1 MHLDR
6 VRIERLRNIINI
18 DMSALAPL
26 NIIHGANGSGKSSVI
41 EAIHLL
47 ATGRSFRT
55 TNPKH
60 YIQYQRQD
68 VLVYAESKKNR
79 LGLNKASDNKATVR
93 LDGETVNQSEIAR
106 ILPIQLINPE
116 NMDLLESGSKPRR
129 QLLDW
134 LMFHVEHEFHG
145 LWLRYQRA
153 LKQRNALL
161 KTTSSAAEL
170 LVWEQEM
177 ANTGAQI
184 HQIRTR
190 VSEEWSVFFAQII
203 QELLPAQTIT
213 IEYMPGF
220 DIEHGLLQTLIDSR
234 TRDKERGHSLYGIHR
249 ADLRFRTAHG
259 TAEQTLSRGQKKLLI
274 LALKLSQM
282 KMLYAKG
289 CASVVLLDDMT
300 AELDSAAQARL
311 IALLI
316 ALNSQIFMTTVDL
329 VAVQLVLEDV
339 DFQTAFF
346 HLQDGCVVKDAV

>member
-18 DMSALAPL
+18 EMSPLAPL
-26 NIIHGANGSGKSSVI
+26 NIIHGANGSGKSSII

-55 TNPKH
+55 VNPKH
-60 YIQYQRQD
+60 YIQYHRQD
-68 VLVYAESKKNR
+68 ALVYAESKKNR
-79 LGLNKASDNKATVR
+79 LGLNKASDNQATVR

-106 ILPIQLINPE
+106 ILPVQLINPE

-161 KTTSSAAEL
+161 KISSSATEL
-170 LVWEQEM
+170 FVWEQEM
-177 ANTGAQI
+177 AITGECI
-184 HQIRTR
+184 HQIRNR
-190 VSEEWSVFFAQII
+190 VLDEWNVFFTEVI
-203 QELLPAQTIT
+203 QELLPAQLIT
-213 IEYMPGF
+213 IEYIPGF
-220 DIEHGLLQTLIDSR
+220 DIESGLLQTLIDSR
-234 TRDKERGHSLYGIHR
+234 VRDKERGHSLHGIHR

-274 LALKLSQM
+274 LALKLSQI

-300 AELDSAAQARL
+300 AELDASAQTRL

-316 ALNSQIFMTTVDL
+316 ALDSQIFMTTVDL
-329 VAVQLVLEDV
+329 EAVLLVLKNV
-339 DFQTAFF
+339 VFQTALF
-346 HLQDGCVVKDAV
+346 HLKDGDVVKAV

>member
-6 VRIERLRNIINI
+6 VRIERLRNIIKL
-18 DMSALAPL
+18 DMSPLAPL

-41 EAIHLL
+41 EALHLL

-55 TNPKH
+55 ANPRH
-60 YIQYQRQD
+60 YIQYHCPD
-68 VLVYAESKKNR
+68 SLVYAESHQNR
-79 LGLNKASDNKATVR
+79 LGLSKASDNQAIVR
-93 LDGETVNQSEIAR
+93 LNGESVNQSDVAR
-106 ILPIQLINPE
+106 ILPVQLINPE

-161 KTTSSAAEL
+161 KTSSSATEL

-177 ANTGAQI
+177 ANTGMQI
-184 HQIRTR
+184 HQMRKR
-190 VSEEWSVFFAQII
+190 VSEEWSIFFAEMI
-203 QELLPAQTIT
+203 QELLPNQSIS
-213 IEYMPGF
+213 IEYLSGF
-220 DIEHGLLQTLIDSR
+220 DVELGLLQTLIDSR
-234 TRDKERGHSLYGIHR
+234 ARDKERGHSLYGSHR

-259 TAEQTLSRGQKKLLI
+259 TAEQTLSRGQKKMLI

-282 KMLYAKG
+282 KMLYVKG

-300 AELDSAAQARL
+300 AELDSLAQARL
-311 IALLI
+311 IALLN
-316 ALNSQIFMTTVDL
+316 ALNSQIFMTTVDV
-329 VAVQLVLEDV
+329 VAVRLVLKDTA
-339 DFQTAFF
+339 FQTAYF
-346 HLQDGCVVKDAV
+346 HLQDGSMVSPPV

>member
-18 DMSALAPL
+18 EMFPLAPL
-26 NIIHGANGSGKSSVI
+26 NIIHGENGSGKSSII
-41 EAIHLL
+41 EAVHLL

-55 TNPKH
+55 VNPKH
-60 YIQYQRQD
+60 YIQYHSRD
-68 VLVYAESKKNR
+68 VLIYAESKKNR
-79 LGLNKASDNKATVR
+79 LGLHKSADNQATVR

-106 ILPIQLINPE
+106 ILPVQLINPE

-161 KTTSSAAEL
+161 KLTSSSTEL
-170 LVWEQEM
+170 LGWEQEM
-177 ANTGAQI
+177 ATTGERI

-190 VSEEWSVFFAQII
+190 VLNEWNVFFTEVI
-203 QELLPAQTIT
+203 QELLPAQSIT
-213 IEYMPGF
+213 IEYIAGF
-220 DIEHGLLQTLIDSR
+220 EIESGLLQTLIDSR
-234 TRDKERGHSLYGIHR
+234 ARDKERGHSLYGIHR

-274 LALKLSQM
+274 LALKLSQI

-300 AELDSAAQARL
+300 AELDASAQARL

-329 VAVQLVLEDV
+329 VAVLLVLKEIV
-339 DFQTAFF
+339 FQTALF
-346 HLQDGCVVKDAV
+346 HLKDGCVVVDAV

>member
-1 MHLDR
+1 MHLNR
-6 VRIERLRNIINI
+6 LRIERLRNITHLE
-18 DMSALAPL
+18 MSALAPL

-55 TNPKH
+55 ANPKH
-60 YIQYQRQD
+60 YIQYHRQD
-68 VLVYAESKKNR
+68 ALIYAESTEDK
-79 LGLNKASDNKATVR
+79 LGLCKASDQVTVR
-93 LDGETVNQSEIAR
+93 LNNETVNQSDIAR
-106 ILPIQLINPE
+106 ILPIQIINPE

-134 LMFHVEHEFHG
+134 LMFHVEQDFHR

-161 KTTSSAAEL
+161 KTSSSATEL

-177 ANTGAQI
+177 ADTGAQI
-184 HQIRTR
+184 HLIRTR
-190 VSEEWSVFFAQII
+190 VSVAWSLFFADII
-203 QELLPAQTIT
+203 QQLLPKQTIS

-220 DIEHGLLQTLIDSR
+220 DIEIGLLQTLIDSR
-234 TRDKERGHSLYGIHR
+234 SRDKERGHSLYGVHR

-289 CASVVLLDDMT
+289 SASVVLLDDMT
-300 AELDSAAQARL
+300 AELDASGQARL

-329 VAVQLVLEDV
+329 VTVQSALKDI
-339 DFQTAFF
+339 DFKTAFF
-346 HLQDGCVVKDAV
+346 HLQEGGLVKDAV

>member
-6 VRIERLRNIINI
+6 VRIERLRNIINLE
-18 DMSALAPL
+18 MSSLSSL
-26 NIIHGANGSGKSSVI
+26 NIIHGENGSGKSSVI

-55 TNPKH
+55 ANPKH

-68 VLVYAESKKNR
+68 TLVYAESKKNR
-79 LGLNKASDNKATVR
+79 LGLHKTSDNQATIR
-93 LDGETVNQSEIAR
+93 LDGETVNQSAIAR
-106 ILPIQLINPE
+106 ILPVQLINPE

-161 KTTSSAAEL
+161 KMSSSAAEL

-177 ANTGAQI
+177 ANTGTQI

-190 VSEEWSVFFAQII
+190 VSEEWSVFFAQLI
-203 QELLPAQTIT
+203 QELLPAQMIS

-220 DIEHGLLQTLIDSR
+220 DIEQGLLQTLIDSR

-249 ADLRFRTAHG
+249 ADLRFRTAYG

-300 AELDSAAQARL
+300 AELDTTAQARL

-329 VAVQLVLEDV
+329 VAVQWVLKDV
-339 DFQTAFF
+339 DFQTSFF
-346 HLQDGCVVKDAV
+346 HLQEGCMVEDAV